1 MKGKEHILTG
11 HPSGSVNERGRIIRV
26 VFWVSPGGI
35 GADVVEGAGEGGRGG
50 ETGADQEGGVGAVD
64 TDCEKGLWGGGRL
77 GERPEK
83 FDSIDFSGRGSIS

>member
-1 MKGKEHILTG
+1 M
-11 HPSGSVNERGRIIRV
+11 
-26 VFWVSPGGI
+26 
-35 GADVVEGAGEGGRGG
+35 
-50 ETGADQEGGVGAVD
+50 GAVD